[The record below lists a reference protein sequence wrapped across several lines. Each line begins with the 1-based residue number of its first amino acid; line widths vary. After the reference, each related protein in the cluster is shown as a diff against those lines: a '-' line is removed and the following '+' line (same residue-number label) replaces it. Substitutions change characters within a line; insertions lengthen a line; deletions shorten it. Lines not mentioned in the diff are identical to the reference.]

1 MLLGG
6 LQPALL
12 QDFME
17 TWYLVWVVKPT
28 SFALVAEPLLNVNCT
43 VVELEPL

>member
-6 LQPALL
+6 LQPTLL

-17 TWYLVWVVKPT
+17 TWYLAWVVKPT
-28 SFALVAEPLLNVNCT
+28 SSAVVAEPLNVNCT